1 MRDCALKHHRSSLV
15 WKKEFN
21 IQKSLV
27 NVRSQMPH
35 HHRQL
40 KEEYIKMLFS
50 QYCRGQDSSA
60 GQEVQIFSL
69 LAALQQEFNPVGS
82 GYIYP
87 SKHIGDYFQVLL
99 PAGKVPLVPKLLKSP
114 TG

>member
-1 MRDCALKHHRSSLV
+1 
-15 WKKEFN
+15 
-21 IQKSLV
+21 
-27 NVRSQMPH
+27 MPH

-87 SKHIGDYFQVLL
+87 SKHIGDYFQALL